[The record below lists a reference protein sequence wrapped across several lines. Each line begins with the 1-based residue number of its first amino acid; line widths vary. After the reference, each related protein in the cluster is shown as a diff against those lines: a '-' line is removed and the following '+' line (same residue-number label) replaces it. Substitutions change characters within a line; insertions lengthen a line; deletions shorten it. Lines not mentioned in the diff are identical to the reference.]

1 MMFLWK
7 LYNYVLR
14 AHFCVMMQWKS
25 AAHRFSN
32 RRTTTKSFNKK
43 WTKLINEIF
52 KVFFLGWFL
61 MVLPFTFGFQH
72 PKSCPYSRLLIRS
85 PRKQAEVWWHL
96 NSGSGKYLT
105 EVFPAKPIGNSLVAA
120 FERLNTLQQSINIE
134 GNPFE

>member
-32 RRTTTKSFNKK
+32 RGTTTKSFNKK

-52 KVFFLGWFL
+52 NFFSRVVFNGFTLHFRLSAPQKLSVLSFIDSIPSKAGKGL
-61 MVLPFTFGFQH
+61 M
-72 PKSCPYSRLLIRS
+72 
-85 PRKQAEVWWHL
+85 
-96 NSGSGKYLT
+96 
-105 EVFPAKPIGNSLVAA
+105 A
-120 FERLNTLQQSINIE
+120 FELRL
-134 GNPFE
+134 P